1 MVVDVYLQERERWV
15 LKVKAKPSWRY
26 GMKFGKG
33 FLAVL
38 IFLLVPFSAF
48 ASKGGIS
55 PGDTAWLLISAA
67 LVMMMTP
74 AGLALFYG
82 GMVRSKNVLN
92 SMGMSFVTYGIVSV
106 LWIVFQFSLAFG
118 GDVSGWIGSLKYLFM
133 LADINKVYP
142 GTHVSVMAFAAF
154 QLTFAAIT
162 TALISGSVVERVK
175 FSSWVIFSIV
185 WSTLVYVPLAHWVW
199 GGGWLNKLGI
209 ADFAGGLVVETCSG
223 IAGLVFALMV
233 GVRKGFGKTAMPPS
247 SIALSIFGA
256 AMLWFGWFGFN
267 AGSAVASNALASN
280 AFLVTNTA
288 GACGALSWMAMDW
301 SIHKHPT
308 MLGFAS
314 GAVAGLVA
322 ITPAA
327 GFVNN
332 VGAIVIGLVAGVIS
346 WFATGYLKYKLNYDD
361 SLDVF
366 GVHGL
371 NGIWGTLA
379 IGFFGDPSVNFA
391 RGLVYGGTS
400 QIVVQLIGVASTIAF
415 VGFGTFVSAKIT
427 SLLTGGLR
435 VDEEDEVR
443 GLDIVVHTEKGFEL

>member
-1 MVVDVYLQERERWV
+1 MRLFRVLSFAAGLTLLPVV
-15 LKVKAKPSWRY
+15 S
-26 GMKFGKG
+26 
-33 FLAVL
+33 
-38 IFLLVPFSAF
+38 F
-48 ASKGGIS
+48 ASSSAIS

-82 GMVRSKNVLN
+82 GMVRTKNVLN

-118 GDVSGWIGSLKYLFM
+118 GDLHGLIGTLKYLFM
-133 LADINKVYP
+133 GRDINVVYP

-175 FSSWVIFSIV
+175 FSSWVIFSII
-185 WSTLVYVPLAHWVW
+185 WSTIVYVPLAHWVW
-199 GGGWLNKLGI
+199 GGGWLTKMGI

-223 IAGLVFALMV
+223 IGGLVFALMV
-233 GVRKGFGKTAMPPS
+233 GPRRGFAKIAMPPS

-267 AGSAVASNALASN
+267 AGSAIASNALASN

-288 GACGALSWMAMDW
+288 GACGALSWMMMDW
-301 SIHKHPT
+301 AIHKHPT

-314 GAVAGLVA
+314 GVVAGLVA

-332 VGAIVIGLVAGVIS
+332 VGAIVIGFVAGIIS
-346 WFATGYLKYKLNYDD
+346 WYATGVLKYKLGYDD

-371 NGIWGTLA
+371 NGIWGMIA
-379 IGFFGDPSVNFA
+379 IGFFADPKVNFA
-391 RGLVYGGTS
+391 RGLFFGGS
-400 QIVVQLIGVASTIAF
+400 HQIVVQLIGVIATIIF
-415 VGFGTFVSAKIT
+415 VAIGTFIAGKIT
-427 SLLTGGLR
+427 AVLTNGLR
-435 VDEEDEVR
+435 VDEEDEEK

>member
-1 MVVDVYLQERERWV
+1 MKHCKSIFVTMIFV
-15 LKVKAKPSWRY
+15 L
-26 GMKFGKG
+26 
-33 FLAVL
+33 L
-38 IFLLVPFSAF
+38 PFSAF
-48 ASKGGIS
+48 ASKSGIS
-55 PGDTAWLLISAA
+55 SGDTAWLLVSAA

-106 LWIVFQFSLAFG
+106 LWVIFEFSLAFG
-118 GDVSGWIGSLKYLFM
+118 GDTNGIIGTLKYLFM
-133 LADINKVYP
+133 GRNINVVYP
-142 GTHVSVMAFAAF
+142 GTHVSIMAFAAF

-175 FSSWVIFSIV
+175 FNSWVVFSII
-185 WSTLVYVPLAHWVW
+185 WSALVYVPLAHWVW

-209 ADFAGGLVVETCSG
+209 ADLAGGLVVETCSG
-223 IAGLVFALMV
+223 IGGLVFALMV
-233 GVRKGFGKTAMPPS
+233 GVRKGYGKVAMPPS

-267 AGSAVASNALASN
+267 AGSAIASNALASN

-288 GACGALSWMAMDW
+288 GACGALAWMLMDW

-332 VGAIVIGLVAGVIS
+332 SGAIIIGFVAGIIS
-346 WFATGYLKYKLNYDD
+346 WFATGYLKYKLGYDD

-371 NGIWGTLA
+371 NGIWGMIA
-379 IGFFGDPSVNFA
+379 IGFFADPNVNFA
-391 RGLVYGGTS
+391 RGLIYGGTH
-400 QIVVQLIGVASTIAF
+400 QIVIQLIGIVATILF
-415 VGFGTFVSAKIT
+415 VGIGTFISVKIT
-427 SLLTGGLR
+427 SLLTNGLR
-435 VDEEDEVR
+435 VDEDDEVK
-443 GLDIVVHTEKGFEL
+443 GLDIIVHTEKGFEL

>member
-1 MVVDVYLQERERWV
+1 
-15 LKVKAKPSWRY
+15 
-26 GMKFGKG
+26 MKYCRSVF
-33 FLAVL
+33 VTL
-38 IFLLVPFSAF
+38 IFVLLPFSAF
-48 ASKGGIS
+48 ASKSGIS
-55 PGDTAWLLISAA
+55 AGDTAWLLVSAA

-106 LWIVFQFSLAFG
+106 LWVIFEFSLAFG
-118 GDVSGWIGSLKYLFM
+118 GDTNGIIGTLKYLFM
-133 LADINKVYP
+133 GRNINVVYP
-142 GTHVSVMAFAAF
+142 GTHVSIMAFAAF

-175 FSSWVIFSIV
+175 FNSWVVFSII
-185 WSTLVYVPLAHWVW
+185 WSALVYVPLAHWVW
-199 GGGWLNKLGI
+199 GGGWLDKLGI
-209 ADFAGGLVVETCSG
+209 ADLAGGLVVETCSG
-223 IAGLVFALMV
+223 IGGLVFALMV
-233 GVRKGFGKTAMPPS
+233 GVRKGYGRVAMPPS

-267 AGSAVASNALASN
+267 AGSAIASNALASN

-288 GACGALSWMAMDW
+288 GACGALAWMLMDW

-332 VGAIVIGLVAGVIS
+332 SGAIIIGFVAGIIS
-346 WFATGYLKYKLNYDD
+346 WFATGYLKYKLGYDD

-371 NGIWGTLA
+371 NGIWGMIA
-379 IGFFGDPSVNFA
+379 IGFFADPNVNFA
-391 RGLVYGGTS
+391 RGLIYGGTH
-400 QIVVQLIGVASTIAF
+400 QIVIQLIGIGATILF
-415 VGFGTFVSAKIT
+415 VGIGTFISVKIT
-427 SLLTGGLR
+427 SLLTNGLR
-435 VDEEDEVR
+435 VDEDDEVR